1 MSAERPVD
9 ILLRTVVETGLCTRC
24 GTCVG
29 ACPAGVLSIRDPMGD
44 CLPEAGDGC
53 TSCGLCLAACPG
65 AQLAFEPFERGLFG
79 EAPSHELLG
88 VVRSAWI
95 AHAADPGVRRGGAS
109 GGVVT
114 ALLLDSL
121 RRGETGGAA
130 GFAPHEDE
138 LWRGWGRIAR
148 TEDEIRAAAQSRYH
162 LSPLNTVLA
171 EAAVSERPL
180 AYAGLPCQIHG
191 LRRLERAGWR
201 PRSPLRPV
209 IGVYC
214 GNNLYFSGTAAVMR
228 KLGVKRIADVERIA
242 YREGEW
248 PGSFTVR
255 TRDGRVRSV
264 PKLHFNQAIPFY
276 VNRRCLFCID
286 LASELADLS
295 VGDGWMKEGSGG
307 GGWSVVLLRSEEG
320 ERVFREA
327 LASNALAAEEIS
339 IEDAARMHA
348 HAFDLK
354 KHGAFLRL
362 GLWRRF
368 GCAVPRYDR
377 PAPREPF
384 GRRAAELFVSAQFAL
399 ASSRPGRLLFAA
411 LPLGATGRLFAALR
425 SLWMRRASRGADRGE
440 RPRSRG
446 A

>member
-65 AQLAFEPFERGLFG
+65 AQLAFEPFERELFG
-79 EAPSHELLG
+79 EAASHGLLG

-95 AHAADPGVRRGGAS
+95 AHASDPGVRRGGAS

-114 ALLLDSL
+114 ALLLDSM

-130 GFAPHEDE
+130 VFAPHESE
-138 LWRGWGRIAR
+138 PWRGWGRIAR
-148 TEDEIRAAAQSRYH
+148 SEDEIRAAAQSRYH
-162 LSPLNTVLA
+162 LSPLNTVLG
-171 EAAVSERPL
+171 EAASSGLPL

-191 LRRLERAGWR
+191 LRRLERAGWK
-201 PRSPLRPV
+201 PRSPVRPV

-214 GNNLYFSGTAAVMR
+214 GNNLYFAGTAAVMR
-228 KLGVKRIADVERIA
+228 KLGVKRLDGVERIA

-255 TRDGRVRSV
+255 TSDGRARSV

-276 VNRRCLFCID
+276 VNRRCLFCVD

-295 VGDGWMKEGSGG
+295 VGDGWMKEGIG
-307 GGWSVVLLRSEEG
+307 GGWSVVLLRSEAG
-320 ERVFREA
+320 ERAFREA
-327 LASNALAAEEIS
+327 IASNAVAAEEIS
-339 IEDAARMHA
+339 VEDAARMHA

-368 GCAVPRYDR
+368 GCAVPLYDR
-377 PAPREPF
+377 PAPREPA
-384 GRRAAELFVSAQFAL
+384 GRRAAEIFVSAQFAL
-399 ASSRPGRLLFAA
+399 ASSRCGRLLFAA
-411 LPLGATGRLFAALR
+411 LPLGATGRLFAAIR
-425 SLWMRRASRGADRGE
+425 SLWMRRASRDAGRG
-440 RPRSRG
+440 RSRRSRG